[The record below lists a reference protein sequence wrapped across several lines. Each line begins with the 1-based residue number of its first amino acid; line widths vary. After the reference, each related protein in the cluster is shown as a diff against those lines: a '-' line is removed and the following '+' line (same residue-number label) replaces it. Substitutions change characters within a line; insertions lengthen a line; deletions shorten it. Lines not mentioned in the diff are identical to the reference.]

1 MRRSEQELHKG
12 RGALTNR
19 EGRFERNQSEVFD
32 DGWGTLDQEPYVAPQ
47 THVHPDALRS
57 IITRNQSPDIPFE
70 QSINPYRG
78 CEHGCIYCYARPS
91 HTYLGLS
98 AGLDFETRL
107 FVKQGAGAVLDSELR
122 KSRYLVKTLMI
133 GSNTDPYQPIERQ
146 YRVTRE
152 ILETLYAFRHPAS
165 IITKSALILR
175 DLDILSAMAAANLIR
190 VAVSVTTLSNDLAR
204 RLEPRTAAPQRRI
217 EVIQALAEA
226 GIHVSVNAAPMIPAL
241 NDMEL
246 ERILEAAAG
255 AGAKSA
261 MYILLRLPN
270 EVRDLFVEW
279 LAAHYPTK
287 AKHVMSLL
295 RDTRDGADYDSTW
308 GLRFRGS
315 GIYADLLRQ
324 RYHKAC
330 ARLGLNRDPSEMDT
344 TAFRPPPQPGDQLSL
359 FE

>member
-1 MRRSEQELHKG
+1 MRRSDQELHKG

-19 EGRFERNQSEVFD
+19 EGRFERTQSEVFD
-32 DGWGTLDQEPYVAPQ
+32 DGWGTLDVEPYVAPQ

-57 IITRNQSPDIPFE
+57 LITRNQSPDIPFD

-107 FVKQGAGAVLDSELR
+107 FAKQGAGAVLDAELR
-122 KSRYLVKTLMI
+122 KPRYQVKTIML
-133 GSNTDPYQPIERQ
+133 GSNTDIYQPIERQ

-152 ILETLYAFRHPAS
+152 ILETLWAFRHPVCL
-165 IITKSALILR
+165 ITKSALILR
-175 DLDILSAMAAANLIR
+175 DLDLLSQMAAANLVR
-190 VAVSVTTLSNDLAR
+190 VTITVTTLSNDLAR
-204 RLEPRTAAPQRRI
+204 RLEPRAAAPHRRI

-226 GIHVSVNAAPMIPAL
+226 GVPVSVNAAPMIPAL

-246 ERILEAAAG
+246 EKILETGKQAG
-255 AGAKSA
+255 AQGA

-279 LAAHYPTK
+279 LQAHYPNK
-287 AKHVMSLL
+287 LNHVMNLL
-295 RDTRDGADYDSTW
+295 RETRDGADYEATW
-308 GLRFRGS
+308 GVRFRGR
-315 GIYADLLRQ
+315 GIYADLLSQ
-324 RYHKAC
+324 RFRKAC
-330 ARLGLNRDPSEMDT
+330 TRLGLNLDRSELDM
-344 TAFRPPPQPGDQLSL
+344 TAFRPPPRPGDQLKL
-359 FE
+359 F